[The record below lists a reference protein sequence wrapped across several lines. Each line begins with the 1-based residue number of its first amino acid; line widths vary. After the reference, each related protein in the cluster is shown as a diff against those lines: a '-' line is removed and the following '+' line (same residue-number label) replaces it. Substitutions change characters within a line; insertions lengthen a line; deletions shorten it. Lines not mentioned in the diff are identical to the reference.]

1 MGTED
6 LERFETEVELA
17 MYREYREVVDRY
29 EYVVETERR
38 YYLANGVDVETRTSG
53 NGEVYFNVTLRDAWV
68 WDMYRPTR
76 SVGSVR
82 IVTFKDVNVERIPAG
97 SSGA

>member
-1 MGTED
+1 M
-6 LERFETEVELA
+6 ERFETEVELA